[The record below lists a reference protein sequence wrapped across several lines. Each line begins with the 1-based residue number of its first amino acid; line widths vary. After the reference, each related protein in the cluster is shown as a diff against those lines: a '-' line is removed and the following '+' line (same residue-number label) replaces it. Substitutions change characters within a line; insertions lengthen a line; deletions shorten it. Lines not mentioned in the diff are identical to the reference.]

1 MRGKLIVPILML
13 LQLNPLPLLSQG
25 GVYVQIEPREPCIAG
40 FPCKINVSI
49 SNSDGTILLHKLRLI
64 TPWGGF
70 VKDLGLRE
78 VRTGESLRVQVIV
91 NVSIDSLE
99 GPNFLR
105 PELIYFVK
113 GEIGMKSTQGNSSAI
128 LIQRPKIVTSL
139 LASPLSYQISLGE
152 PLILEGSFRVDG
164 IPSDF
169 YPTMSVYVDGVPV
182 IEKRMDSSSGL
193 FSIQVPLAKPGIH
206 EVNLSLCYLIGCES
220 RTFSVVVVE
229 APKEQLSIELNS
241 TKRYFQDLLNY
252 YRTAVNDTIPISSY
266 VLSNISAIDSLI
278 SEAEGILSK
287 NISGGDQRAKDLL
300 NRSRELISLTM
311 GEITKA
317 YRETLLSKLYDL
329 RNELDSISR
338 IIDEKTYRE
347 INTSLGE
354 LENEVISIS
363 PSNASKTYRDA
374 MSEIESIKKI
384 INSKRESLM
393 SDVAKL
399 SLVLVTLLLISIV
412 SITTLIL
419 RAWRG
424 EVRPG

>member
-1 MRGKLIVPILML
+1 MRDKLIASILIV
-13 LQLNPLPLLSQG
+13 LQLNPLLLLSQG

-40 FPCKINVSI
+40 FPCKVNISI

-64 TPWGGF
+64 TPWGAF

-78 VRTGESLRVQVIV
+78 MRAGESLKVCVVV

-105 PELIYFVK
+105 PELIYFVR
-113 GEIGMKSTQGNSSAI
+113 GETGMKSSRGNSSAI
-128 LIQRPKIVTSL
+128 LIQRPRITVSL

-169 YPTMSVYVDGVPV
+169 YPTLSVYVDGVPT
-182 IEKRMDSSSGL
+182 IEKDMNSSSGL

-220 RTFSVVVVE
+220 KTFSVLVRE
-229 APKEQLSIELNS
+229 APKEQLSMELNS
-241 TKRYFQDLLNY
+241 TKRYFQDLLSY
-252 YRTAVNDTIPISSY
+252 YRTAVNDSIPIPRY

-278 SEAEGILSK
+278 SEAEGILSG
-287 NISGGDQRAKDLL
+287 NMTGDEQRAGDLL
-300 NRSRELISLTM
+300 NRARGFISLSM

-317 YRETLLSKLYDL
+317 YKETLLSKLDDL
-329 RNELDSISR
+329 RNELNSISK
-338 IIDEKTYRE
+338 IDEKTYRDL
-347 INTSLGE
+347 NVSLSE
-354 LENEVISIS
+354 LEGKIASIS
-363 PSNASKTYRDA
+363 PDNASKTYWDVINR
-374 MSEIESIKKI
+374 MEEIKKI
-384 INSKRESLM
+384 VNSKRESLM
-393 SDVAKL
+393 SDIAKL
-399 SLVLVTLLLISIV
+399 SLVLITLLLISIV

-419 RAWRG
+419 RVWRG
-424 EVRPG
+424 ETSEG